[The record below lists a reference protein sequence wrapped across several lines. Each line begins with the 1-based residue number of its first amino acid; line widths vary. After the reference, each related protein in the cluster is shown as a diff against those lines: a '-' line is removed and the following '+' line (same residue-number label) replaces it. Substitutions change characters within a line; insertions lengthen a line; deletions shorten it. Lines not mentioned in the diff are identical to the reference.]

1 MSLLI
6 HPSLDATRPVALQS
20 VRRRA
25 PSVVRPSQGLINRL
39 AACLDAALTAGLALA
54 VTPLS
59 HADGGPTLAEAAV
72 LGAVGA
78 ATLATVLG
86 ASGSYRP
93 ERRRFVGPALIDIF
107 TGVTIAASMNGLLIT
122 AFASEGVRARL
133 WLSLWTAGT
142 LLALPLAR
150 IVTAKTSEAFGARWR
165 RRRTAVVG
173 KSAAALAL
181 YETLRKDDR
190 TIALGRYTDQGN
202 DGHDLA
208 ALRRLAEEEGV
219 DLIVLTGPWSGPHSL
234 FTLTSALQ
242 WISADIAV
250 LVDDPDT
257 LKGSRMMTDV
267 AGRPALILHRHPLK
281 GAEALLKLLLDY
293 TVATAILLLAAP
305 LMLATALALKLSG
318 GGPVLFR
325 QRRLGF
331 NGRPFTIYK
340 FRSMRVD
347 PTDDGSR
354 GAVAGDPRLTRLG
367 AFLRRTS
374 IDELPQLFNVLKGDM
389 SVVGPRPHVAN
400 MQVGSGAYA
409 EVVRAYAARHQ
420 IKPGVTGWAQINGMR
435 GGIHSVERAR
445 RGVELDLHYIR
456 NWSLWLDLRIIL
468 ATAFRGLMGPSVF

>member
-6 HPSLDATRPVALQS
+6 HPSLDATRLVALHG

-25 PSVVRPSQGLINRL
+25 PSVLRLSQGLINRL

-54 VTPLS
+54 VTPLCRS
-59 HADGGPTLAEAAV
+59 DAGPTLAEAAV
-72 LGAVGA
+72 FGAVGA
-78 ATLATVLG
+78 AALVTVLG
-86 ASGSYRP
+86 SSGSYRP
-93 ERRRFVGPALIDIF
+93 ERRRFIGPALVDIL
-107 TGVTIAASMNGLLIT
+107 TGIAVAAAMNGILIA
-122 AFASEGVRARL
+122 AFASEGIRAGL
-133 WLSLWTAGT
+133 WLLVWMMALG
-142 LLALPLAR
+142 LALPLAR
-150 IVTAKTSEAFGARWR
+150 VITAKTSETFNARWR

-173 KSAAALAL
+173 KSAAAQAL
-181 YETLRKDDR
+181 FDNLHQDER
-190 TIALGRYTDQGN
+190 TVALGRYAENGN
-202 DGHDLA
+202 DGHDLS

-234 FTLTSALQ
+234 FALTSALQ
-242 WISADIAV
+242 WISADVAV
-250 LVDDPDT
+250 LVDDPDV
-257 LKGSRMMTDV
+257 LRGSRMMTEV
-267 AGRPALILHRHPLK
+267 AGRPALMLHRHPLK
-281 GAEALLKLLLDY
+281 GTEALLKMLLDY
-293 TVATAILLLAAP
+293 VAATLLLLIAAP
-305 LMLATALALKLSG
+305 LMLVTAIALKVSG

-354 GAVAGDPRLTRLG
+354 GAVEGDARFTRLG
-367 AFLRRTS
+367 AFLRKTS
-374 IDELPQLFNVLKGDM
+374 IDELPQLLNVLKGDM

-445 RGVELDLHYIR
+445 QGVELDLHYIR
-456 NWSLWLDLRIIL
+456 NWSLWLDLRIIF
-468 ATAFRGLMGPSVF
+468 ATAFRGLMGSRVF